1 MELTGSFIGL
11 PLTAYYLSI
20 PRWQLLKIIQMSL
33 IDNENV
39 IFVNFYSDLNC
50 SCTTIDSSTYLLCV
64 YVHIFDQ
71 LIFSAL
77 TNYVY
82 FDKIK
87 FILTSFLQ
95 KTLHKLGSNYV
106 EMVFDPTSSDSSVL
120 SCLRRQHQ
128 QWPCNNIEHHIWPSF
143 RLFQ

>member
-1 MELTGSFIGL
+1 
-11 PLTAYYLSI
+11 
-20 PRWQLLKIIQMSL
+20 MSL